1 MVDTIQPNVLAI
13 IVTFPV
19 ISTLFVAFRVFFRTW
34 YRQFKWGTSH
44 YERDMAATLTFTSDD
59 ALCVFAWALA
69 IANAGITYRYA
80 LVRHTGYHIWDV
92 PERTVEVQISS
103 AKLSM
108 AQQLS
113 YNPSLCL
120 VKASIILFLMR
131 LGDQRKS
138 IRYSLTGFFIF
149 NIGHMIAVFFG
160 VLMQCLPIH
169 MYWDHPKTDQIID
182 NKVVNPNYT
191 CFNAEAFIMSTA
203 SIAMLTDI
211 LVLII
216 PIAMV
221 WPLRLNWRKK
231 LAVGCVLSL
240 GWIVVAVALI
250 RLKSFYDF
258 FHVVNPD
265 PTYALGVTVFVV
277 EVNIA
282 IILSCGPAVNSIVT
296 RFAPKLFASRGA
308 SRGASSRTFDTDGEP
323 YEYEIPAR
331 RPRRYDLPSLSMSRD
346 TAHGSRERDDDG
358 DSQLEIMNDDSLGA
372 KRADIIRAM
381 INNDKNGRG
390 LYNNR

>member
-1 MVDTIQPNVLAI
+1 
-13 IVTFPV
+13 
-19 ISTLFVAFRVFFRTW
+19 
-34 YRQFKWGTSH
+34 
-44 YERDMAATLTFTSDD
+44 MAVTLTCPSDD
-59 ALCVFAWALA
+59 ALCVSAWVLA
-69 IANAGITYRYA
+69 VVNAGITYRYA

-92 PERTVEVQISS
+92 PERTIEVQVSS

-131 LGDQRKS
+131 LGDQRKK
-138 IRYSLTGFFIF
+138 IRYSLTALFIF
-149 NIGHMIAVFFG
+149 NIGNMVAVFFS
-160 VLMQCLPIH
+160 VLTQCLPIH
-169 MYWDHPKTDQIID
+169 MYWDHPKTDQIIGD
-182 NKVVNPNYT
+182 KVVNSNYT
-191 CFNAEAFIMSTA
+191 CFNTEAFIMSTA
-203 SIAMLTDI
+203 SIAILTDI

-231 LAVGCVLSL
+231 LAVGSVLSL
-240 GWIVVAVALI
+240 GWIVVVVALI

-265 PTYALGVTVFVV
+265 PTYALGVTVSVV

-282 IILSCGPAVNSIVT
+282 IILSCGPAVNSMIT

-308 SRGASSRTFDTDGEP
+308 SSRTFDTAGEP
-323 YEYEIPAR
+323 YEYEIPSR
-331 RPRRYDLPSLSMSRD
+331 RPRRYDLPSFSISRN
-346 TAHGSRERDDDG
+346 TAHGYRERDDDR
-358 DSQLEIMNDDSLGA
+358 DSQIEIMNNDSLGA

-381 INNDKNGRG
+381 IDNDKNGRG
-390 LYNNR
+390 LYSR